1 MSPSSHSTCAKEA
14 PLVPS
19 IARSIRTRAQLC
31 ALGAFVIVMLSL
43 VTGCNKTP
51 TNPES
56 APTPA
61 AKAAV
66 VDLTVDDAGGHVI
79 HFTLPFQSGM
89 TVLDVMNEAHSSA
102 NGIQFV
108 YHPTSGDP
116 ATFFLDS
123 INGVANQGG
132 GAKSRNWIYRVN
144 SKLGDRSF
152 GVCKVAASAQISW
165 KFDVYDPNQQPSPGA
180 CQ

>member
-1 MSPSSHSTCAKEA
+1 MLPFRHSTYVKEA
-14 PLVPS
+14 RLVASNALS
-19 IARSIRTRAQLC
+19 IGAQSCLRGV
-31 ALGAFVIVMLSL
+31 LLIVMLSL
-43 VTGCNKTP
+43 VTGCSQTP
-51 TNPES
+51 THQES

-66 VDLTVDDAGGHVI
+66 VDLTVDDSGGHVK

-89 TVLDVMNEAHSSA
+89 TVLDVMNEAHNNA
-102 NGIQFV
+102 NGIQLV
-108 YHPTSGDP
+108 YHPTSGNP

-123 INGVANQGG
+123 IDGVANQGG

-152 GVCKVAASAQISW
+152 GVCKVAASVQISW
-165 KFDVYDPNQQPSPGA
+165 KFDIYDPNEQASPGA

>member
-1 MSPSSHSTCAKEA
+1 
-14 PLVPS
+14 
-19 IARSIRTRAQLC
+19 
-31 ALGAFVIVMLSL
+31 MLSL
-43 VTGCNKTP
+43 VTGCSQTP
-51 TNPES
+51 THQES

-66 VDLTVDDAGGHVI
+66 VDLTVDDSGGHVK

-89 TVLDVMNEAHSSA
+89 TVLDVMNEAHNNA

-108 YHPTSGDP
+108 YHPTSGNP

-123 INGVANQGG
+123 IDGVANQGG

-152 GVCKVAASAQISW
+152 GVCKVAASVQISW
-165 KFDVYDPNQQPSPGA
+165 KFDIYDPNEQASPGA